1 MDIKNVKFS
10 VILPVLER
18 QDIVLGFPKALESI
32 YQNTIKPDQVVV
44 TIDGQV
50 SKHFE
55 EILKNYE
62 LKNKLD
68 LVWIPSKVGL
78 DKALNLGILKCRN
91 EIIFRADGDDINKTN
106 RFEVQLPYLLDIYDI
121 VGSYIDEYDED
132 GKYISTRKVPQ
143 TDKDILKMMPF
154 RNPINHM
161 TVGFKK
167 SQITKLGGYPELFLK
182 GDYGLWIKLKAANFK
197 FFNIDKS
204 LVIAT
209 TGKRMIKDRGGW
221 KYILSEFFLQKFLL
235 KNGLTNIFLA
245 IFIFFTRSIVF
256 ALPEYM
262 RSLIYLKFLR
272 SRSND
277 SNN

>member
-1 MDIKNVKFS
+1 MDIKNVNFS

-18 QDIVLGFPKALESI
+18 QDIILGFPKALESI
-32 YQNTIKPDQVVV
+32 YQNTIKPDQVVI
-44 TIDGQV
+44 TIDGKV
-50 SKHFE
+50 SKYFE
-55 EILKNYE
+55 EILKSYE
-62 LKNKLD
+62 FKSNLD

-78 DKALNLGILKCRN
+78 DKALNLGLLKCRN

-121 VGSYIDEYDED
+121 VGSYVDEYDED

-143 TDKDILKMMPF
+143 KDKDISKMMPF

-167 SQITKLGGYPELFLK
+167 SQLTKLGGYPELFLK
-182 GDYGLWIKLKAANFK
+182 GDYGLWIKLKAANLK

-204 LVIAT
+204 FVKAT

-221 KYILSEFFLQKFLL
+221 KYILSEFCLQKLLL

-245 IFIFFTRSIVF
+245 IVIFFTRSIVF
-256 ALPEYM
+256 TLPEYI

-272 SRSND
+272 SG
-277 SNN
+277 